1 VGWHNEKRESYGHS
15 IIISP
20 WGEIMAELGRENKG
34 PEIATA
40 MVDLDQVERI
50 RKEIPLLRRTYVD
63 A

>member
-1 VGWHNEKRESYGHS
+1 
-15 IIISP
+15 
-20 WGEIMAELGRENKG
+20 MAELGRENKG